1 MQSAETTL
9 WAWSDAGFNKHLKG
23 VLKMTLLIFFFQ
35 NSNSEAVAAGLELE
49 NVCSTVPLVMMQA
62 LVASVGQS
70 QWGGR

>member
-1 MQSAETTL
+1 
-9 WAWSDAGFNKHLKG
+9 
-23 VLKMTLLIFFFQ
+23 MTLLIFFFQ